1 MNLSWIREYKPQWLA
16 EDLRIAIF
24 ATLILIP
31 QALAYAALAGLP
43 PYFGLYAS
51 MLPLVVYA
59 LFGSSPVLSV
69 GPVAII
75 SLMTAS
81 ALGPLALDSSQYIQA
96 AALLTLISGVI
107 LLLFAALR
115 LGALANL
122 LSQPVISGFISGA
135 AVLIIIS
142 QLQALLGVQATGNN
156 ALMMLYEI
164 MNKLSLLQPLTAGL
178 GLGSLLILL
187 LGKLYVADLLRHL
200 GMQAKTALLISR
212 SLPMLLV
219 VISGAL
225 VFGFQWQN
233 TVAVI
238 GKVPQGL
245 PTISFNGDIVKIAPQ
260 LLLPALFIAL
270 IGFVQSIAIARVAA
284 TKQRQTVNPN
294 KELMGLG
301 AANLSSAL
309 VGGIPVFGSFART
322 AITMEGGSNS
332 PVANF
337 ITAIIVAFI
346 LLWGSSLLTYL
357 PISVLAATI
366 IMAVFNLIDTA
377 TLRKTWQHN
386 RSDALALIVT
396 FIAVLVADIEIGI
409 ITGMG
414 LSLFSVIW
422 RASYPYIAILGR
434 IPGTT
439 HYRNVLHYNT
449 ENQSDTLLLR
459 IDENLFFGNA
469 QVIEQ
474 RIQQEWREKQP
485 LKHLVLVM
493 SSVSHIDSTALDML
507 EKLNADISEQ
517 GGFLHL
523 AELKNIIRTPLKDSK
538 LMHDL
543 SGKIFLTTA
552 DADEY
557 LHS

>member
-1 MNLSWIREYKPQWLA
+1 MNVDWIREYKPQWLA

-81 ALGPLALDSSQYIQA
+81 ALGPLDLDSSQYIQA
-96 AALLTLISGVI
+96 AALLTLISGLI

-142 QLQALLGVQATGNN
+142 QLHALLGVQTSNSN
-156 ALMMLYEI
+156 ALMMLYGI
-164 MNKLSLLQPLTAGL
+164 LTKLPSLNPLTAGL
-178 GLGSLLILL
+178 GVGSLLILL
-187 LGKLYVADLLRHL
+187 FARLYLAPLLTALGLQEKS
-200 GMQAKTALLISR
+200 ALLISR

-225 VFGFQWQN
+225 VVILQWQD

-245 PTISFNGDIVKIAPQ
+245 PTINFSSDILKVSPH

-284 TKQRQTVNPN
+284 TKQRQSINPN
-294 KELMGLG
+294 KELLGLG
-301 AANLSSAL
+301 TANLSSAL

-357 PISVLAATI
+357 PLSVLAATI
-366 IMAVFNLIDTA
+366 IMAVINLIDTA
-377 TLRKTWQHN
+377 TLKKTWHHN

-396 FIAVLVADIEIGI
+396 FITVLIADIEIGI

-449 ENQSDTLLLR
+449 EKQEDTLLLR

-517 GGFLHL
+517 GGLLHL
-523 AELKNIIRTPLKDSK
+523 AELKNIIRIPLEDST
-538 LMHDL
+538 LMRNL

>member
-142 QLQALLGVQATGNN
+142 QLQALLGVQASNKN

-164 MNKLSLLQPLTAGL
+164 ISKLSLLQPLTAGL

-245 PTISFNGDIVKIAPQ
+245 PTISFTGDIVKIAPQ

-284 TKQRQTVNPN
+284 TKPRQTVNPN

-301 AANLSSAL
+301 SANLSSAL

-322 AITMEGGSNS
+322 AITM
-332 PVANF
+332 
-337 ITAIIVAFI
+337 
-346 LLWGSSLLTYL
+346 
-357 PISVLAATI
+357 
-366 IMAVFNLIDTA
+366 
-377 TLRKTWQHN
+377 
-386 RSDALALIVT
+386 
-396 FIAVLVADIEIGI
+396 
-409 ITGMG
+409 
-414 LSLFSVIW
+414 
-422 RASYPYIAILGR
+422 
-434 IPGTT
+434 
-439 HYRNVLHYNT
+439 
-449 ENQSDTLLLR
+449 
-459 IDENLFFGNA
+459 
-469 QVIEQ
+469 
-474 RIQQEWREKQP
+474 
-485 LKHLVLVM
+485 
-493 SSVSHIDSTALDML
+493 
-507 EKLNADISEQ
+507 
-517 GGFLHL
+517 
-523 AELKNIIRTPLKDSK
+523 
-538 LMHDL
+538 
-543 SGKIFLTTA
+543 
-552 DADEY
+552 
-557 LHS
+557 

>member
-1 MNLSWIREYKPQWLA
+1 MSLRWIREYKPEWLA

-51 MLPLVVYA
+51 LLPLVVYA
-59 LFGSSPVLSV
+59 VFGSSPVLSV

-81 ALGPLALDSSQYIQA
+81 ALAPLALDGSQYIQA
-96 AALLTLISGVI
+96 AALLTLISGLI
-107 LLLFAALR
+107 LLAFAVLR
-115 LGALANL
+115 LGALAYL

-135 AVLIIIS
+135 AILIIIS
-142 QLQALLGVQATGNN
+142 QLQALIGITIASDN
-156 ALMMLYEI
+156 ALIMLFQTF
-164 MNKLSLLQPLTAGL
+164 NKLADLNPLTASL
-178 GLGSLLILL
+178 GLSSLFILVFA
-187 LGKLYVADLLRHL
+187 KLYLADLLIRF
-200 GMQAKTALLISR
+200 GMQAKTALLLSR

-219 VISGAL
+219 AISGAL
-225 VFGFQWQN
+225 IFAFQWQY

-238 GKVPQGL
+238 GEVPKGL
-245 PTISFNGDIVKIAPQ
+245 PTIGFTNDIVKMGSQ
-260 LLLPALFIAL
+260 LLVPALFVAL
-270 IGFVQSIAIARVAA
+270 ISFVQSIAIARIAA
-284 TKQRQTVNPN
+284 AKRRQTVDPN
-294 KELMGLG
+294 KELFGLG

-309 VGGIPVFGSFART
+309 VGGIPVSGSFART
-322 AITMEGGSNS
+322 AITMEGGSNT

-346 LLWGSSLLTYL
+346 LFWGSSLLTYL
-357 PISVLAATI
+357 PLSVLAATI
-366 IMAVFNLIDTA
+366 IMAVISLIDTA
-377 TLRKTWQHN
+377 TLRKTWRHN
-386 RSDALALIVT
+386 RSDALALVVT
-396 FIAVLVADIEIGI
+396 FTVVLAAGTEIGI
-409 ITGMG
+409 ITGIS

-449 ENQSDTLLLR
+449 ETQIDTLLLR

-474 RIQQEWREKQP
+474 RIQQEWHQKQP

-517 GGFLHL
+517 GGALHL
-523 AELKNIIRTPLKDSK
+523 AELKNIIRKPLEDSS
-538 LMHDL
+538 LMQNL